1 MSDSR
6 NITKSITG
14 SISKPT
20 LDVPVELLIVVAV
33 CAFLFFYGLGA
44 FGLVGADEP
53 RYAQVAR
60 EMLQRNDY
68 VTPTLNG
75 VAWLEK
81 PALYYWRAMFAFDL
95 FGIHDW
101 AARLPSA
108 TFALGMITVIFFHMR
123 RFRPGAQ
130 LAAAL
135 ITASCAAV
143 IGFARGASTDMQLA
157 APFTVAMLGWYAWYE
172 TGSKFWLLDLYVFT
186 AVATLAK
193 GPVAPFLAGLI
204 VLVFCALRRDIR
216 TAFRTLWI
224 PGIMIYLGIV
234 LPWFI
239 LVQIRNPQFIRVF
252 ILEHNLERFA
262 TNLYQHRQ
270 PFWYYIPV
278 LLLSLVPW
286 TFFAIPAL
294 LDALRS
300 CLRDWRLPRS
310 SPDRKLIDSYP
321 EFLVIWSLLPILF
334 FSISK
339 SKLPGYILP
348 SIAPCTILTA
358 DFIQRNKDRSISAL
372 VILAHAALG
381 ALAIGVFM
389 VFPYFLL
396 QRLPLPASAASLAA
410 LIAFASFAGIYLTLR
425 RTGYKFLQGVTLIPI
440 LVIVGVLLRID
451 GPAVDNF
458 YSARPVARD
467 LQLHDLDRRQVAV
480 FDAKRELRYGL
491 EFYRNQTV
499 SSYNENEIPFVEHLL
514 IAKEGTRAQFEKLLD
529 GRTAKYIGSF
539 APQHIDY
546 YIVSALPGAELPG
559 ITAPLGAASSEGN
572 PRRPLRANPATS
584 PNPATRLAPKSDKKK

>member
-1 MSDSR
+1 M
-6 NITKSITG
+6 IP
-14 SISKPT
+14 KPT
-20 LDVPVELLIVVAV
+20 LSIPVELIITV
-33 CAFLFFYGLGA
+33 CVCGFLFFYGLGA

-60 EMLQRNDY
+60 EMLQRNDF

-81 PALYYWRAMFAFDL
+81 PALYYWRAMFAFET

-108 TFALGMITVIFFHMR
+108 SFALGMITVIFFHMR

-130 LAAAL
+130 LNAAL

-172 TGSKFWLLDLYVFT
+172 TRSKFWLLDLYIFT
-186 AVATLAK
+186 GVATLAK
-193 GPVAPFLAGLI
+193 GPVAPFLAGAI
-204 VLVFCALRRDIR
+204 VLIFCLLRRDIKS
-216 TAFRTLWI
+216 AFRTLWI
-224 PGIMIYLGIV
+224 PGILIYLGIV

-286 TFFAIPAL
+286 TFFSIPAL
-294 LDALRS
+294 IDAVNS
-300 CLRDWRLPRS
+300 CVRDWRLPRES
-310 SPDRKLIDSYP
+310 SDRKLIDSYP
-321 EFLVIWSLLPILF
+321 EFLVIWSLFPILF
-334 FSISK
+334 FSISR

-358 DFIQRNKDRSISAL
+358 DFIQRRKGEAISAL
-372 VILAHAALG
+372 VIAAHAALG
-381 ALAIGVFM
+381 ALALGVFM

-396 QRLPLPASAASLAA
+396 QRLPLPTSAASLAV
-410 LIAFASFAGIYLTLR
+410 LVAFLAFSIIYLTLR
-425 RTGYKFLQGVTLIPI
+425 RTSYRFVQGVTLIPI

-458 YSARPVARD
+458 YSARPVAKNLRSID
-467 LQLHDLDRRQVAV
+467 ADRRQVAV

-499 SSYNENEIPFVEHLL
+499 SSYNENEIPFAEHLL
-514 IAKEGTRAQFEKLLD
+514 IAKEGTRMQFEKLLD
-529 GRTAKYIGSF
+529 GRKVEHVGGF
-539 APQHIDY
+539 APQHIEY
-546 YIVSALPGAELPG
+546 YLVSALPEAELPG
-559 ITAPLGAASSEGN
+559 ITAPIGAATSQEKPAPTAESSPATTPQAN
-572 PRRPLRANPATS
+572 RHNSSNPA
-584 PNPATRLAPKSDKKK
+584 KKK